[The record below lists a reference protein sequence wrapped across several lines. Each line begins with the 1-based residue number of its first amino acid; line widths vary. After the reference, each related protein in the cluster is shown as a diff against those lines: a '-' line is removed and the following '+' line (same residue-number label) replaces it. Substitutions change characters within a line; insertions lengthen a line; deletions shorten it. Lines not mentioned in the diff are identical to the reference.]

1 MTDREFP
8 QIMTIADV
16 AEYLGLHELTVRRL
30 AREGAIPALKLGR
43 QWRIKRDLL
52 EQWIENR
59 SLDNA
64 VDSGPGTGESRAA
77 ARLHNLYAARPRRAV
92 DGRADGSGVGEQR
105 PAPDNL
111 AKDAAPDERPPQMLT
126 CRCPDTEAPVPRAD
140 DGCLGPALSL

>member
-52 EQWIENR
+52 EQWIADR
-59 SLDNA
+59 SLDNV
-64 VDSGPGTGESRAA
+64 VDLSPATGE
-77 ARLHNLYAARPRRAV
+77 
-92 DGRADGSGVGEQR
+92 
-105 PAPDNL
+105 
-111 AKDAAPDERPPQMLT
+111 
-126 CRCPDTEAPVPRAD
+126 
-140 DGCLGPALSL
+140 